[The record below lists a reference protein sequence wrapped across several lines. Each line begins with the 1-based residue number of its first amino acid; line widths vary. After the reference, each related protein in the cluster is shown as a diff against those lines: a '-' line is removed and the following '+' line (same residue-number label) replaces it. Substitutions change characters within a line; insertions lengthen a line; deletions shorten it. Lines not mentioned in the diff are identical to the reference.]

1 MKTVI
6 ASLLFAGLAT
16 GCVVRGSGYVTTPDY
31 VEVQSS
37 PPPPRYAVYEERPGY
52 IYIDGRWN
60 WNGGQ
65 WVWQEGRYENQRVG
79 YGYSQGYWDTRGSG
93 HVWVE
98 GRWESGGNG
107 GYRNGNRG
115 RWEGRGNG
123 NANGNGGVEVRDH
136 RSNPPPQQQ
145 EQPQGPV
152 VRDHRR

>member
-6 ASLLFAGLAT
+6 ASLLFAGLVT
-16 GCVVRGSGYVTTPDY
+16 GCTVHGAGWVSTPAY
-31 VEVQSS
+31 VEVQSD
-37 PPPPRYAVYEERPGY
+37 PPPPRYVTYDERPGY

-65 WVWQEGRYENQRVG
+65 WVWQEGRYERQRVG

-107 GYRNGNRG
+107 GYRNQNRG

-123 NANGNGGVEVRDH
+123 NANANGGVQVRDH
-136 RSNPPPQQQ
+136 RSNPPPQQA
-145 EQPQGPV
+145 EPQGPI